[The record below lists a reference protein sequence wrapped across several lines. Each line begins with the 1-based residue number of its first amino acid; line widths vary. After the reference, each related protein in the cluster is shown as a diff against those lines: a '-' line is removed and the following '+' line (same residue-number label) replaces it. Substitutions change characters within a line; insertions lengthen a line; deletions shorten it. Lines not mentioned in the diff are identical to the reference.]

1 MLTFVDSE
9 EVGGDNSGCREE
21 ATGVLLAEAK
31 GTKAVVAAEEKKG
44 LIIQILNRKND
55 CLMNDY

>member
-44 LIIQILNRKND
+44 LII
-55 CLMNDY
+55 